1 MQRRQPLTTNGVV
14 KKMEQREFGDYFT
27 NRITEALLT
36 DPKQDVTTIKTD
48 SKLSTL
54 KPKHAKTVSKV
65 RAFGK

>member
-1 MQRRQPLTTNGVV
+1 
-14 KKMEQREFGDYFT
+14 MEQREFGDYFT